1 MVTVV
6 LLLIQTL
13 FLQKKKIK
21 EINKKNQHLFLN
33 LSIKGIL
40 HKVEQEKNLHFWR
53 KKFILLP
60 FFIDQNFL
68 KPGKNHLKP
77 GLPGLGRPEVL
88 DGLVEI

>member
-21 EINKKNQHLFLN
+21 EINKKNQHLYLN

-40 HKVEQEKNLHFWR
+40 HKVEQEKNLHF
-53 KKFILLP
+53 
-60 FFIDQNFL
+60 
-68 KPGKNHLKP
+68 
-77 GLPGLGRPEVL
+77 
-88 DGLVEI
+88 